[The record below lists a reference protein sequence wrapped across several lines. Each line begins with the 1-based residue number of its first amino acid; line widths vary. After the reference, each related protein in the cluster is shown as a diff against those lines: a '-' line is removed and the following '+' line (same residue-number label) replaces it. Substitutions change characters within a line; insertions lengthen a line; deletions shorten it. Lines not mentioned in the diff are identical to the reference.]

1 MGECLELACPAAGA
15 TQGRRPGTSGGASRT
30 SRPAYRVVHFCIRG
44 DIFNRAKAKAKIL
57 SLSLADYVAVL
68 MERDKVALAQL
79 AEEEEQHGSA

>member
-1 MGECLELACPAAGA
+1 
-15 TQGRRPGTSGGASRT
+15 
-30 SRPAYRVVHFCIRG
+30 VVHFCIRG